1 MAANLSHR
9 ALSSSPSINYE
20 SGLKEPL
27 AGPEHGGGCCRSPVC
42 RVPSNTARAA
52 PGPFPPLPTPIFTQN
67 SIRIHSSS
75 PDRAG
80 RGDTEILTVP
90 KSFPLEIQPCPHRQR
105 WRWTQREFLKLESR
119 MVEGSDSINT
129 TKAIFTLRSRSSQ
142 DWAFKH
148 NLASPA
154 DI

>member
-20 SGLKEPL
+20 SGLKAPL
-27 AGPEHGGGCCRSPVC
+27 AVPEHGGGCCRSPVC

-52 PGPFPPLPTPIFTQN
+52 PGPFPPIFTQN
-67 SIRIHSSS
+67 SIQIHSSS
-75 PDRAG
+75 PD

-129 TKAIFTLRSRSSQ
+129 TKAIFTLRSCSSQ